1 MSDENKLEG
10 KSSIY
15 IEFESIGSA
24 TITKYTPE
32 NVTPLQL
39 LALSQFLDFEG
50 KSSLSV
56 QRAAQIQHQS
66 RMEQNKKISV
76 PEPGQVLIGK
86 K

>member
-1 MSDENKLEG
+1 MSDENELEV

-15 IEFESIGSA
+15 IEFDGSNSVSI
-24 TITKYTPE
+24 IKYSPE

-39 LALSQFLDFEG
+39 LALAQFLDFEG
-50 KSSLSV
+50 KASLAV
-56 QRAAQIQHQS
+56 QRNAQMQQQIQ
-66 RMEQNKKISV
+66 MEQNKRIAV